1 MLVVELSDLWMGL
14 VLCTLIFFLGTPSN
28 ITYMLMFGNFMY
40 SSEPN
45 RYCLS
50 KSLKY
55 NLIVPNQWQACPHLP
70 GDRS

>member
-1 MLVVELSDLWMGL
+1 MLVVELSEKWMGL

-28 ITYMLMFGNFMY
+28 ITYMLIFGNFMY

-50 KSLKY
+50 KS
-55 NLIVPNQWQACPHLP
+55 NLNL
-70 GDRS
+70 